1 MKQWV
6 ADDLAG
12 RGATVR
18 MMVRVFIPAVLI
30 LTPFWI
36 VPMSL
41 YLHLSTTLPILIP
54 FVFFSHALN
63 KVWRRHMLR
72 KHGLDPGLVDY
83 IARQRDAHIHDAY
96 IAKYGPRDRGRRA
109 ARTSRASGAA
119 QLAEFPERL
128 RPAGQAVG
136 GACELVPVALCGHR

>member
-1 MKQWV
+1 MRQWV

-36 VPMSL
+36 IPMSL
-41 YLHLSTTLPILIP
+41 YLHLSTTLPILI
-54 FVFFSHALN
+54 SHALN

-72 KHGLDPGLVDY
+72 KHGLDPNLVDY
-83 IARQRDAHIHDAY
+83 IARQRNAHLHDAY
-96 IAKYGPRDRGRRA
+96 IAKYGPR
-109 ARTSRASGAA
+109 SGPPSS
-119 QLAEFPERL
+119 QD
-128 RPAGQAVG
+128 V
-136 GACELVPVALCGHR
+136 

>member
-1 MKQWV
+1 MAEPASARTKPNVLQYIGYCYGRRLPPSMLQWV

-12 RGATVR
+12 PGATVR

-72 KHGLDPGLVDY
+72 KHGLDPSLVDELS
-83 IARQRDAHIHDAY
+83 RQKNAHIHQAY
-96 IAKYGPRDRGRRA
+96 IEKYGPR
-109 ARTSRASGAA
+109 SG
-119 QLAEFPERL
+119 PSSS
-128 RPAGQAVG
+128 
-136 GACELVPVALCGHR
+136 HDI